1 MNFLNRFSIFS
12 IGVIIGIFI
21 IIISMKTRKETI
33 SFNYLPS
40 DRIKSYLLKHDI
52 NYIDY
57 SLCQLQLLKLDTL
70 KIYSYIENSKVNFK
84 KSKIRGYDCK
94 MYYLIN
100 KHILDSAVIE
110 FMFTKCDTA
119 ITLNSISY
127 DVKNIQDT
135 SIESICD

>member
-12 IGVIIGIFI
+12 IGIIIGVFI
-21 IIISMKTRKETI
+21 IITSMKTRKETI

-94 MYYLIN
+94 IYYLIN
-100 KHILDSAVIE
+100 KNISDNSVLE
-110 FMFTKCDTA
+110 FVFTKCDNT
-119 ITLNSISY
+119 IILKNIIYDVNSI
-127 DVKNIQDT
+127 QDL
-135 SIESICD
+135 SIESTCE

>member
-12 IGVIIGIFI
+12 IGIIIGVFI
-21 IIISMKTRKETI
+21 IITSMKTRKETI

-94 MYYLIN
+94 IYYLIN
-100 KHILDSAVIE
+100 KNISDNSVIE
-110 FMFTKCDTA
+110 FVFTKCDTT
-119 ITLNSISY
+119 IILKNIIYDVNSI
-127 DVKNIQDT
+127 QDL
-135 SIESICD
+135 SIESTCE

>member
-12 IGVIIGIFI
+12 IGIIIGVFI
-21 IIISMKTRKETI
+21 IITSMKTRKETI

-94 MYYLIN
+94 IYYLIN
-100 KHILDSAVIE
+100 KNISDNSVLE
-110 FMFTKCDTA
+110 FVFTKCDTT
-119 ITLNSISY
+119 IILKNIIYDVNSI
-127 DVKNIQDT
+127 QDL
-135 SIESICD
+135 SIESTCE

>member
-1 MNFLNRFSIFS
+1 MNFINRFSVFS
-12 IGVIIGIFI
+12 MGVIIGVFI

-40 DRIKSYLLKHDI
+40 ARIKSYLLKHDI

-70 KIYSYIENSKVNFK
+70 NIYSYIENSKVNFK
-84 KSKIRGYDCK
+84 KSTIRGYDCK
-94 MYYLIN
+94 IYYLIN
-100 KHILDSAVIE
+100 KHIRDSTVIE
-110 FMFTKCDTA
+110 FMFTKCDTT

-127 DVKNIQDT
+127 DIQDS

>member
-12 IGVIIGIFI
+12 IGIIIGVFI

-94 MYYLIN
+94 IYYLIN
-100 KHILDSAVIE
+100 KNISDNSVIE
-110 FMFTKCDTA
+110 FVFTKCDTT
-119 ITLNSISY
+119 IILKNIIYDVNSI
-127 DVKNIQDT
+127 QDL
-135 SIESICD
+135 SIESTCE

>member
-12 IGVIIGIFI
+12 IGIIIGVFI
-21 IIISMKTRKETI
+21 IITSMKTRKETI

-94 MYYLIN
+94 IYYLIN
-100 KHILDSAVIE
+100 KNISDNSVLE
-110 FMFTKCDTA
+110 FVFTKCDTT
-119 ITLNSISY
+119 IILKNIIYDVNSI
-127 DVKNIQDT
+127 QDL
-135 SIESICD
+135 SLESTCE

>member
-12 IGVIIGIFI
+12 IGIIIGVFI
-21 IIISMKTRKETI
+21 IITSMKTRKDTI

-94 MYYLIN
+94 IYYLIN
-100 KHILDSAVIE
+100 KNISDNSVIE
-110 FMFTKCDTA
+110 FVFTKCDTT
-119 ITLNSISY
+119 IILKNIIYDMNSI
-127 DVKNIQDT
+127 QDL
-135 SIESICD
+135 SIESTCE

>member
-12 IGVIIGIFI
+12 IGIIIGIFI
-21 IIISMKTRKETI
+21 IITSMKTRKETI

-94 MYYLIN
+94 IYYLIN
-100 KHILDSAVIE
+100 KNISDNSVIE
-110 FMFTKCDTA
+110 FVFTKCDTT
-119 ITLNSISY
+119 IILKNIIYDMNSI
-127 DVKNIQDT
+127 QDL
-135 SIESICD
+135 SIESTCE